1 MSNGTTNGAR
11 NSLTDIDRQIV
22 TIQNEFE
29 AELDTLI
36 DAYRKLQQTKRKEGV
51 NVEGTDFSS
60 TVY

>member
-1 MSNGTTNGAR
+1 MVNGGR
-11 NSLTDIDRQIV
+11 NSLTEIDKQIV

-51 NVEGTDFSS
+51 PVEGTDFL
-60 TVY
+60 TQAY